1 MGIKDKRSNIR
12 YGKYS
17 KVIVLPATLVTGKES
32 TLAANRLLLVDPRA
46 EISEDDLLEFFE
58 TVVEPQFWFWLQ
70 RKRSQAGDNA
80 LNAKP
85 TLEVQ

>member
-1 MGIKDKRSNIR
+1 MGIKDRRSNIR

-17 KVIVLPATLVTGKES
+17 KVIVLPANLVTGKES

-58 TVVEPQFWFWLQ
+58 TVVEPQFWLWLLK
-70 RKRSQAGDNA
+70 KRNQAGGNA
-80 LNAKP
+80 VDAKP
-85 TLEVQ
+85 SP

>member
-1 MGIKDKRSNIR
+1 VGIKDKRSNIR
-12 YGKYS
+12 YGRYS
-17 KVIVLPATLVTGKES
+17 KVIVLPAALEKGKES
-32 TLAANRLLLVDPRA
+32 TLAGNRLLLVDPRA
-46 EISEDDLLEFFE
+46 EISADDLLEFLE

-70 RKRSQAGDNA
+70 RKRNQAGDNA